1 MYCVSVLRLCL
12 LFHRYMQVIYLVQTF
27 SMFKWFDEVGK
38 QKLYPFVT
46 SHAWKIIYVLIGL
59 FFIPYFIPHAS
70 IIELGSYAA
79 LSAVPVSVAALLKHR
94 RGSIIASAVLMAGLA
109 VFNAFQFGL
118 SWPQDLL
125 VSWFS
130 GGLGIFIYGFAV
142 GQFSLMRKELAKSHK
157 ETEAAHNELLMQH
170 HALMNAYEE
179 VKTIEEEMR
188 EVSEAALEANE
199 QLTEMALKD
208 PLTGVYNHRTI
219 YDILQQNCIDS
230 TYFQRPCAVL
240 FFDLDHFKALN
251 DGYGHTVGD
260 QVLKELAELL
270 RENLRMGDNVGR
282 WGGEEFIIILPETD
296 SEAALVIA
304 ERIREK
310 VVQHPFTETGSICM
324 TCSIGVAE
332 YPLNGETAADV
343 LNAADQA
350 MYVAKKTGRNKVLS
364 SLDPEVTLY
373 TMHTDKTESRDETL
387 LQGVIIA
394 LNALLA
400 LRDTDTGSHTSRVS
414 ELVYKIAIAMGLNES
429 ESRMAAVAGQL
440 HDIGKIGVPDAIL
453 LKPGKLTEAEWA
465 IMKLHPQYGEKII
478 RTIPTLNTIAGAVRS
493 HHERWDGDGYPD
505 KLSDE
510 TIPLVARIIAVVDS
524 YDAMISDRPY
534 RKAQTSEF
542 ALKEIMNCAGS
553 QFDPKVVEAL
563 RSVLRTE
570 IPQLEEAA

>member
-1 MYCVSVLRLCL
+1 MRYWLI
-12 LFHRYMQVIYLVQTF
+12 FHRYTQVSYLAKIFSIYLRIYDA
-27 SMFKWFDEVGK
+27 SK
-38 QKLYPFVT
+38 QKLLPLIT
-46 SHAWKIIYVLIGL
+46 KHAWKIIYFFIGL
-59 FFIPYFIPHAS
+59 FFIPYFMPNIS
-70 IIELGSYAA
+70 IYELGAYAA
-79 LSAVPVSVAALLKHR
+79 LSAVPVSIAALLKHR
-94 RGSIIASAVLMAGLA
+94 KGSIISSAAVMVGLA
-109 VFNAFQFGL
+109 IFNITQSGL
-118 SWPQDLL
+118 IWPQDVL
-125 VSWFS
+125 VSWFAGGS
-130 GGLGIFIYGFAV
+130 GVFIYGFAV
-142 GQFSLMRKELAKSHK
+142 GQFSLMRQELSKSHK

-179 VKTIEEEMR
+179 VKTMEEEMR

-199 QLTEMALKD
+199 RLTEMALKD
-208 PLTGVYNHRTI
+208 PLTEVYNHRTI

-230 TYFQRPCAVL
+230 TYFQQPCSVL

-251 DGYGHTVGD
+251 DGYGHTIGD
-260 QVLKELAELL
+260 QVLIELAALL

-296 SEAALVIA
+296 SDSALVIA

-310 VVQHPFTETGSICM
+310 VSQHPFTETGSICM

-332 YPLNGETAADV
+332 FPLNGETAADV

-350 MYVAKKTGRNKVLS
+350 MYVAKKTGRNKVLM

-373 TMHTDKTESRDETL
+373 TMHIDNTESRDETL

-400 LRDTDTGSHTSRVS
+400 LRDTDTGRHTTRVS
-414 ELVYKIAIAMGLNES
+414 ELVYKIAMAMGLNDS
-429 ESRMAAVAGQL
+429 ESRMASIAGQL
-440 HDIGKIGVPDAIL
+440 HDIGKIGVPDAVL
-453 LKPGKLTEAEWA
+453 LKPGKLTEEEWD
-465 IMKLHPQYGEKII
+465 IMKLHPQYGEQII

-510 TIPLVARIIAVVDS
+510 TIPLVARIIAVVDTF
-524 YDAMISDRPY
+524 DAITSDRPY
-534 RKAQTSEF
+534 RKAQTTEY
-542 ALKEIMNCAGS
+542 ALNEIMRCAGS

-563 RSVLRTE
+563 RNILRTDTQ
-570 IPQLEEAA
+570 QLENAA